1 MSEHETTTDEPVGDR
16 KDEANDAKPYLDML
30 KAAEQSAD
38 YWNQS
43 CDKAKENYAD
53 LKKLRRTV
61 KGNQEFQIYWAN
73 MEVIKPSIYSRPPTP
88 VVTPAFKSRKPLE
101 RTASEVLE
109 RLAIANMKKVDGHRQ
124 LLLVRDDLAL
134 YGRGVIWVRHEN
146 DDYAGECA
154 PFDHLLR
161 ENFLH
166 DPQKNWSLVTWVA
179 RAGWFTK
186 DKAKKRFKGKH
197 IDWDEVSFVEGETDT
212 PESYKFQKTAKVW
225 QIWDKDAKE
234 VIWVAEGC
242 NTILEQG
249 PPPVKLKK
257 FFPCPEPAFGTI
269 QPDTLTSIPDYLFY
283 ADQIDEIN
291 TYTTR
296 INNLTEQLKLK
307 GFYEAGKEEVA
318 VALQRALDTFDDKII
333 VPITGLSAIDG
344 NRDLVQWLPLGE
356 IIQAVQALVEIRQNC
371 IGAIYEITGISDI
384 MRGQTS
390 ASETL
395 GAQQLKTQYGNVRIR
410 SKQEEMVRIGKEA
423 IEIAAE
429 IAAENFSQKTIQM
442 MARVEIPTEAE
453 VQEQVA
459 QQLQQIEEQALQATQ
474 QARNAPPPQQP
485 QPGQPPQG
493 QPQQP
498 PQPNPQQIIE
508 MAQQEGQR
516 IQQQAAQEITY
527 EKVIKFFRDERLAPY
542 ALDIETD
549 STIQAD
555 EQAEKENRTQFT
567 AAIGQFLNQA
577 TQLVAAAPET
587 GPLVGEL
594 LQFSTAPW
602 RVGRQLE
609 STIDELV
616 DTLAQKA
623 KAAAENQGG
632 PSPEEMAAQ
641 ADAKAKADE
650 GEAKKAEAQAKLQE
664 QARKDQEALFK
675 AQQAE
680 KDNEAKRQAQLI
692 EANKKAEADVARAE
706 RKAAAEDAR
715 AENEHKRRMEN
726 LAAED
731 LRNAEKHAKELEKM
745 SAQAAHQERT
755 QAAKE
760 QNND

>member
-16 KDEANDAKPYLDML
+16 KDDSHDATPYLDML
-30 KAAEQSAD
+30 EAAEKSFD
-38 YWNQS
+38 YWNKA
-43 CDKAKENYAD
+43 CDKARENYAD
-53 LKKLRRTV
+53 LKKLRKTST
-61 KGNQEFQIYWAN
+61 GDQEFQIFWAN

-109 RLAIANMKKVDGHRQ
+109 RLAIANMKKTNAHRQ

-134 YGRGVIWVRHEN
+134 YARGVVWVRHEN
-146 DDYAGECA
+146 DDYVGECA

-197 IDWDEVSFVEGETDT
+197 IDWDEVSFVEGDTDT
-212 PESYKFQKTAKVW
+212 PKDYAFQKVAKVW

-234 VIWVAEGC
+234 VIWVAEDC
-242 NTILEQG
+242 QTILEQG
-249 PPPVKLKK
+249 PPPVKLKD
-257 FFPCPEPAFGTI
+257 FFPCPEPAYGTI

-291 TYTTR
+291 RYTKR

-307 GFYEAGKEEVA
+307 GFYEAGAEGVA
-318 VALQRALDTFDDKII
+318 VALQRALDTNDDKVL

-344 NRDLVQWLPLGE
+344 NRDLVQWLPLRD
-356 IIQAVQALVEIRQNC
+356 IIEAVQALVQIRQEC

-384 MRGQTS
+384 MRGQTQ

-429 IAAENFSQKTIQM
+429 IAAENFSVETIKM
-442 MARVEIPTEAE
+442 MARVEIPTDAE
-453 VQEQVA
+453 IQQAVA
-459 QQLQQIEEQALQATQ
+459 AQIEQIEAQALQAA
-474 QARNAPPPQQP
+474 QAARQP
-485 QPGQPPQG
+485 QPQVQQG

-498 PQPNPQQIIE
+498 PPDPAQII
-508 MAQQEGQR
+508 QQA
-516 IQQQAAQEITY
+516 QQQAEQLKQQAEQEITY
-527 EKVIKFFRDERLAPY
+527 EKVIQFFRDERLAPF

-567 AAIGQFLNQA
+567 AAIGQFLQQA

-587 GPLVGEL
+587 GPLIGEL

-616 DTLAQKA
+616 DTLAKKA
-623 KAAAENQGG
+623 QAAAQNQGG
-632 PSPEEMAAQ
+632 PSPEEIQAQ
-641 ADAKAKADE
+641 ADAKRIADE

-664 QARKDQEALFK
+664 QARKDKEAQFK

-680 KDNEAKRQAQLI
+680 KDGEAKRQAQLI

-706 RKAAAEDAR
+706 RKAAAEEAR
-715 AENEHKRRMEN
+715 AEKEHMRRMEN
-726 LAAED
+726 MDAED
-731 LRNAEKHAKELEKM
+731 LRNAQKHARELEKLD
-745 SAQAAHQERT
+745 AQAAHQERT

>member
-1 MSEHETTTDEPVGDR
+1 MSKHETTTDEPVGDR
-16 KDEANDAKPYLDML
+16 KDDSRDAKPYLDML
-30 KAAEQSAD
+30 EAAEKSFD
-38 YWNQS
+38 YWNKA
-43 CDKAKENYAD
+43 CDKARENYAD
-53 LKKLRRTV
+53 LKKLRKTAT
-61 KGNQEFQIYWAN
+61 GDQEFQIFWAN

-109 RLAIANMKKVDGHRQ
+109 RLAIANMKKTNAHRQ

-134 YGRGVIWVRHEN
+134 YARGVVWVRHEN
-146 DDYAGECA
+146 DDYVGECA

-186 DKAKKRFKGKH
+186 DKAKKRFKGEH
-197 IDWDEVSFVEGETDT
+197 IDWDEVSFVEGDTDT
-212 PESYKFQKTAKVW
+212 PKDYAFQKVAKVW

-234 VIWVAEGC
+234 VIWVAEDC
-242 NTILEQG
+242 QTILEQG
-249 PPPVKLKK
+249 PPPVKLKD
-257 FFPCPEPAFGTI
+257 FFPCPEPAYGTI

-291 TYTTR
+291 RYTKR

-307 GFYEAGKEEVA
+307 GFYEAGAEGVA
-318 VALQRALDTFDDKII
+318 VALQRALDTSDDKVL

-356 IIQAVQALVEIRQNC
+356 IIQAVTALVEIRQEC

-384 MRGQTS
+384 MRGQTQ

-429 IAAENFSQKTIQM
+429 IAAENFSVETIKM
-442 MARVEIPTEAE
+442 MSRVEIPTEAE
-453 VQEQVA
+453 LQQAIDA
-459 QQLQQIEEQALQATQ
+459 QIQQIEAQALQAA
-474 QARNAPPPQQP
+474 QAARQAPPQP
-485 QPGQPPQG
+485 QGQPGPQG

-498 PQPNPQQIIE
+498 PPDPAQII
-508 MAQQEGQR
+508 
-516 IQQQAAQEITY
+516 QQAQKQAAQLQEQASQEITY
-527 EKVIKFFRDERLAPY
+527 EKVIKFFRDERLAPF

-555 EQAEKENRTQFT
+555 EQAEKQSRTEFT
-567 AAIGQFLNQA
+567 TAIGGFLQQA

-587 GPLVGEL
+587 GPLIGEL

-616 DTLAQKA
+616 DSLSQKA
-623 KAAAENQGG
+623 QAAAQNQGG

-664 QARKDQEALFK
+664 QARKDKEALFK
-675 AQQAE
+675 AQQTE
-680 KDNEAKRQAQLI
+680 KDAEAKRQAQLI

-706 RKAAAEDAR
+706 RKAAADNER
-715 AENEHKRRMEN
+715 AEKEHLRRLEVMD
-726 LAAED
+726 AEEV
-731 LRNAEKHAKELEKM
+731 RNQTKHVKELEKM
-745 SAQAAHQERT
+745 DAQAAHQERN

-760 QNND
+760 LNND